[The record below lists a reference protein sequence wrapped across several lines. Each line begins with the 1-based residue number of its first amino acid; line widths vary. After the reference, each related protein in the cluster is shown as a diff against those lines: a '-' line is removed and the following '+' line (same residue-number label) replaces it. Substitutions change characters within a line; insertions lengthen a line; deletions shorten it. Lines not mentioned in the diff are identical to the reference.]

1 MIYIYENGN
10 TITYTRNKPQNTE
23 KYIVLKRMLPIPQK
37 NGYKAK
43 LKANFETQKCWFEF
57 EKIPPT
63 PIEKRETEIQELKS
77 KLQNSF
83 DLLIRFLEGDLDIT
97 EYAET
102 KKERQ
107 QIRAKIKELEAEL
120 IALKGENDGW

>member
-1 MIYIYENGN
+1 MIYIYENEN

-23 KYIVLKRMLPIPQK
+23 KYIVLKRMLPIPRK

-43 LKANFETQKCWFEF
+43 LKANLEIQKCWFEF
-57 EKIPPT
+57 EKVPLT

-83 DLLIRFLEGDLDIT
+83 DLLIRFLEGDLDIA

-102 KKERQ
+102 KK
-107 QIRAKIKELEAEL
+107 
-120 IALKGENDGW
+120 